1 MLNFYG
7 SFFTLIILVDKYS
20 PIDSHCEPS
29 MLSSCVVKRRVVRP
43 WPWPW
48 GFWPWPWPCVSGLGL
63 GLVQIQGQCQSDQYS
78 YKHSVSRYNYT
89 YSTLV
94 YQRHWYRHSAS
105 PSTVWYYSVLAL
117 RLLALALALRLLTLA
132 LALRLPALV
141 TSLVVWSLSLL
152 TKAHVVLGLT
162 LQRLVCGFMSRSG
175 KRSLETISLLLAYKI
190 KYPENFFLLRG
201 NHESAQINRY
211 TGYYMFDCLFFSRI
225 GTAQLRTARQSIIC
239 SSRKYHRVILE
250 LELEIVH
257 NNKKIITR
265 R

>member
-1 MLNFYG
+1 M
-7 SFFTLIILVDKYS
+7 
-20 PIDSHCEPS
+20 
-29 MLSSCVVKRRVVRP
+29 
-43 WPWPW
+43 
-48 GFWPWPWPCVSGLGL
+48 
-63 GLVQIQGQCQSDQYS
+63 
-78 YKHSVSRYNYT
+78 
-89 YSTLV
+89 
-94 YQRHWYRHSAS
+94 
-105 PSTVWYYSVLAL
+105 
-117 RLLALALALRLLTLA
+117 
-132 LALRLPALV
+132 
-141 TSLVVWSLSLL
+141 
-152 TKAHVVLGLT
+152 

-257 NNKKIITR
+257 NYYKTIDGKEAQSLYKSP
-265 R
+265 